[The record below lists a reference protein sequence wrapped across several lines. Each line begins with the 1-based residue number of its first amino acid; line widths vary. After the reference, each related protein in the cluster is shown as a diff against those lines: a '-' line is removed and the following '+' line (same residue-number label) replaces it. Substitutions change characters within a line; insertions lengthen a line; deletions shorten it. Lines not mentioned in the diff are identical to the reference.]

1 MFLPQEGFMIRLYA
15 IPHRLWSFEQR
26 WITSLLVGLL
36 FFNDPFFA
44 AQLYSPHPDSM
55 AILYIFFTS
64 TFVGMILI
72 FWLCVLDEMRATD
85 ESGVGS
91 LDSGRRTPIKFYT
104 PKLILVILIWSI
116 LMSSYAYVRT
126 QRTGDPTYEGLDDW
140 VLRDVY
146 VPPTLSLSFLSSLS
160 PLPSLS
166 LSLSLSPLP
175 PLLL

>member
-1 MFLPQEGFMIRLYA
+1 MFLPQEGFLIRLLT

-26 WITSLLVGLL
+26 WITALLIALL

-44 AQLYSPHPDSM
+44 AQLYSPHPDSI

-72 FWLCVLDEMRATD
+72 FWLCVLDEMRSTD
-85 ESGVGS
+85 ASGVGS

-116 LMSSYAYVRT
+116 LMASYAYVRT

-140 VLRDVY
+140 VLRDV
-146 VPPTLSLSFLSSLS
+146 
-160 PLPSLS
+160 
-166 LSLSLSPLP
+166 
-175 PLLL
+175 